1 MNSTMFNELKSFRD
15 SLSNSFWL
23 FSLGLEVR
31 EPSRFRAAFD
41 ALLDHELSNLERRL
55 VEKEEL
61 NSMSHMYLENRMT
74 FPPKEQE
81 NQEEEKEVSV
91 HPPTLVIHP
100 EPSVVVTKYEAPPTL
115 GNEIK
120 FLGKREEPV
129 VLAGTDDEDEEV
141 EAEEVEEE
149 PEDAEEEAEEAEEEE
164 DEGTEGV
171 KVGKKK
177 YHVGLVSRTVY
188 EYIDEDSMGEAL
200 GTLTNG
206 KIIAV

>member
-31 EPSRFRAAFD
+31 DPSRVRAAFD

-55 VEKEEL
+55 VEKEDI
-61 NSMSHMYLENRMT
+61 NSLSHMYLENRMT
-74 FPPKEQE
+74 FPPKEE
-81 NQEEEKEVSV
+81 QEEEKEVSV

-100 EPSVVVTKYEAPPTL
+100 EPSVVVTKYEAPPTM

-129 VLAGTDDEDEEV
+129 VLSGTDDEDEEV

-149 PEDAEEEAEEAEEEE
+149 PEDAEEAEEEE
-164 DEGTEGV
+164 DEGTEVV
-171 KVGKKK
+171 KVAKKK

>member
-1 MNSTMFNELKSFRD
+1 
-15 SLSNSFWL
+15 
-23 FSLGLEVR
+23 
-31 EPSRFRAAFD
+31 
-41 ALLDHELSNLERRL
+41 

-81 NQEEEKEVSV
+81 DQEEEKEVSV

-149 PEDAEEEAEEAEEEE
+149 PEDAEEEAEEEE
-164 DEGTEGV
+164 DEGTEVV

>member
-81 NQEEEKEVSV
+81 EEEKEVSV

-120 FLGKREEPV
+120 FLGKREEAV

-149 PEDAEEEAEEAEEEE
+149 PEDAEEEAEEAKEEE
-164 DEGTEGV
+164 DEGTEVV

-177 YHVGLVSRTVY
+177 YHVGLISRTVY
-188 EYIDEDSMGEAL
+188 EYIDEESMGEAM

-206 KIIAV
+206 KIVS